1 MITVTEQAAAKIRDL
16 FAEQGDAELCLRL
29 SVDKGGCEG
38 YSYGMA
44 LDRGPAEDDQVVE
57 VHGVRV
63 LLDPLAARVLAG
75 VQVGYVNSV
84 MGQGFTVSNPN
95 AVSTCGCGHSFKTAD
110 DAGAPDP
117 SAATMDEDAPDAG
130 VLVRGVER

>member
-1 MITVTEQAAAKIRDL
+1 
-16 FAEQGDAELCLRL
+16 
-29 SVDKGGCEG
+29 
-38 YSYGMA
+38 MA
-44 LDRGPAEDDQVVE
+44 LDRAPAEDDQVVE
-57 VHGVRV
+57 AHGVRV

-117 SAATMDEDAPDAG
+117 CGDDG
-130 VLVRGVER
+130 RGCS

>member
-44 LDRGPAEDDQVVE
+44 LDRAPAEDDQVVE
-57 VHGVRV
+57 AHGVRV

-84 MGQGFTVSNPN
+84 IGQGFTVSNPN

-117 SAATMDEDAPDAG
+117 CGDDG
-130 VLVRGVER
+130 RGCS

>member
-16 FAEQGDAELCLRL
+16 SAEQGDPELCLRL

-57 VHGVRV
+57 AHGVRV

-75 VQVGYVNSV
+75 VQIDYVSSV
-84 MGQGFTVSNPN
+84 MGQGFTVRNPN

-117 SAATMDEDAPDAG
+117 CGDDE
-130 VLVRGVER
+130 RGCS

>member
-44 LDRGPAEDDQVVE
+44 LDRAPAEDDQVVE
-57 VHGVRV
+57 AHGVRV

-117 SAATMDEDAPDAG
+117 CGDDG
-130 VLVRGVER
+130 RGCS

>member
-44 LDRGPAEDDQVVE
+44 LDRAPAEDDQVVE
-57 VHGVRV
+57 AHGVRV

-84 MGQGFTVSNPN
+84 MGQGFAVSNPN

-117 SAATMDEDAPDAG
+117 CGDDG
-130 VLVRGVER
+130 RGCS

>member
-16 FAEQGDAELCLRL
+16 SAEQGDPELCLRL

-57 VHGVRV
+57 AHGVRV

-75 VQVGYVNSV
+75 AQVDYVNTV
-84 MGQGFTVSNPN
+84 MGQGFAVRNPN

-110 DAGAPDP
+110 DAWAPDP
-117 SAATMDEDAPDAG
+117 CGDDG
-130 VLVRGVER
+130 RGCS

>member
-16 FAEQGDAELCLRL
+16 FTEQGDAELCLRL

-44 LDRGPAEDDQVVE
+44 LDRAPAEDDQVVE
-57 VHGVRV
+57 AHGVRV

-117 SAATMDEDAPDAG
+117 CGDDG
-130 VLVRGVER
+130 RGCS